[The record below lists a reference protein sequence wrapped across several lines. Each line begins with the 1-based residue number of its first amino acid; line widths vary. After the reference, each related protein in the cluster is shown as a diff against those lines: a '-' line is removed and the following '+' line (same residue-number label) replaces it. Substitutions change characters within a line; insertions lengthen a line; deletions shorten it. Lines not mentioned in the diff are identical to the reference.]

1 MDERS
6 GKQRPTNAAPALEFG
21 DIDDPYPYLA
31 AARQRGP
38 VSMEWP
44 LPLGPDT
51 PLLEPTCA
59 VLGYDEAVRVLRDA
73 ETYSSRG
80 LNEIMGPLF
89 ADTIIAMD
97 EPEHRVHR
105 ALVAPAF
112 RPKVL
117 ERWQQ
122 SLVRTVIDE
131 IIDSFISEDA
141 VDLVERLTFAFPVR
155 VIARILGLPEGDAP
169 RFQRW
174 SIDLI
179 NIFNDRDSGL
189 RSLDE
194 LHSYLTELIAE
205 RRRAPQD
212 DLISDLITS
221 EVDGTRLDDDEIFA
235 FVRLLLPAG
244 VETTYR
250 SLGNLL
256 VGLLT
261 HRDHWGALQR
271 DRSLVAAAIEEG
283 LRWQTPFL
291 MVARRTTR
299 HTELADVP
307 IPHDSPV
314 FVFVASANRDERR
327 YLHPDEFD
335 IARAASPHVSFGSGP
350 HMCLGMHLTR
360 VESRVALEAMLD
372 RLPHIRLDPDVSSP
386 QIRGTVLRSPD
397 AVNVVLHGHQATAR
411 SAVRAR

>member
-1 MDERS
+1 MHTGTGDWKGGS
-6 GKQRPTNAAPALEFG
+6 VDDLGGTQRPTKPPPALEFG

-31 AARQRGP
+31 AARRRGP
-38 VSMEWP
+38 VATEWP
-44 LPLGPDT
+44 LPLGTGGPM
-51 PLLEPTCA
+51 LEPTYS
-59 VLGYDEAVRVLRDA
+59 VLTYDEAVRVLRDA

-80 LNEIMGPLF
+80 LSDVMGPLF
-89 ADTIIAMD
+89 ADTIISMD
-97 EPEHRVHR
+97 APEHRVHR

-117 ERWQQ
+117 ERWQR
-122 SLVRTVIDE
+122 SLVRKVIDE

-141 VDLVERLTFAFPVR
+141 VDLVGRLTFAFPVR
-155 VIARILGLPEGDAP
+155 VIARILGLPESDAP
-169 RFQRW
+169 LFQRW

-179 NIFNDRDSGL
+179 NIFNDSDSGL

-194 LHSYLTELIAE
+194 LRSYFAGLIAA
-205 RRRAPQD
+205 RRVAPQD

-221 EVDGTRLDDDEIFA
+221 EVDGDRLDDDEIFA

-261 HRDHWGALQR
+261 HRDQFEALQR

-299 HTELADVP
+299 HTELADVR
-307 IPHDSPV
+307 IPDGRSV
-314 FVFVASANRDERR
+314 FIFVASANRDERR
-327 YLHPDEFD
+327 YAHPDEFNV
-335 IARAASPHVSFGSGP
+335 ARAAAPHASFGSGP
-350 HMCLGMHLTR
+350 HICLGMHLTR
-360 VESRVALEAMLD
+360 VESRVALEAILD
-372 RLPHIRLDPDVSSP
+372 RLPDIRLDPEMSKP
-386 QIRGTVLRSPD
+386 RIRGTVLRSPD
-397 AVNVVLHGHQATAR
+397 AVNVLLR
-411 SAVRAR
+411 